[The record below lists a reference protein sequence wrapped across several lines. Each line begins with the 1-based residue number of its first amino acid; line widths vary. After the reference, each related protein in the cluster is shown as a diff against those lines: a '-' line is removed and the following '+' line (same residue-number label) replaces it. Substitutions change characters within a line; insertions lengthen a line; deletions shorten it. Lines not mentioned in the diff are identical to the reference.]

1 MSPHC
6 EEIVLAINGAA
17 ESAVNSTGNPERG
30 AESGGYGAPQ
40 PLASSGQPA
49 VTPSTPRTPSRSPS
63 DVSNSDERGFTLHQ
77 TNGHA
82 AGHAVGHTHV
92 APYLN
97 GRSNGHGINGLGINS
112 PGDTDRRPQIDA
124 AGSSP
129 YLLPAPLDVEYDL
142 ICVGFGPASLA
153 VAVAMHDALASGRK
167 LLADGSSPKVLFIEK
182 QSQFAW
188 HSGMLLPGAKMQ
200 ISFVKDLAT
209 LRDPRSEF
217 TFLNYLHRHNRLVD
231 FTNLGTFLPARIEY
245 EDYMRWCSSFFTR
258 LVQFGQQVVSV
269 SPNAASKGPA
279 ARSFTV
285 RSEEVATGQTHTY
298 RGRHI
303 LIAAGGQPSLP
314 KSFHHKHP
322 RVIHSS
328 QYANVIHKIF
338 PKTSTPCRVV
348 VVGAG
353 QSAAEIFNNVAS
365 RYPNSRTHLIMRQ
378 EFLRPSDDSPF
389 VNCVFNPEYIDSMF
403 PKSAKYRNNLLTE
416 ARATNYGVVRLELIE
431 ALYERMYDQRR
442 ELGVDEKRWPHRIM
456 GGKQITSMEPHGEI
470 LQLSL
475 QNVDAAGVD
484 GFVDASHQEII
495 EADLVIAATGYRR
508 DAHVGMLKDA
518 WHLLPKAA
526 PGGPEFGKGISGW
539 NVDTEQGERKIAVG
553 RDYKVKFTP
562 GAVAEDAGIWLQGCC
577 EGTHGLSDTLLSVL
591 ATRSGEMVDSIFG
604 KQVE

>member
-1 MSPHC
+1 MSPH
-6 EEIVLAINGAA
+6 GAA
-17 ESAVNSTGNPERG
+17 ESAVNNTGNPEH
-30 AESGGYGAPQ
+30 GAPQ

-49 VTPSTPRTPSRSPS
+49 VTPSTPRTPSRSLS
-63 DVSNSDERGFTLHQ
+63 DVSNSDERGFTSDH
-77 TNGHA
+77 TNGY
-82 AGHAVGHTHV
+82 AVDDAYA

-97 GRSNGHGINGLGINS
+97 GRSNGHGINEFGFNS
-112 PGDTDRRPQIDA
+112 HGDTDRRPHIDA

-129 YLLPAPLDVEYDL
+129 YLLPAPLGVEYDL

-153 VAVAMHDALASGRK
+153 VAVAMHDALACGRK

-269 SPNAASKGPA
+269 SPNAAGKGA
-279 ARSFTV
+279 TRSFTV

-365 RYPNSRTHLIMRQ
+365 SYPNSRTHLIMRQ

-403 PKSAKYRNNLLTE
+403 PKSATYRNNLLTE

-442 ELGVDEKRWPHRIM
+442 ELGVDENRWPHRIM
-456 GGKQITSMEPHGEI
+456 GGKQITGMESHGDT

-484 GFVDASHQEII
+484 GFVDASQQEII

-591 ATRSGEMVDSIFG
+591 ATRSGEMVDNIFG

>member
-1 MSPHC
+1 MSPHS
-6 EEIVLAINGAA
+6 EETVLATVHENADYT
-17 ESAVNSTGNPERG
+17 VNSTGNPERG
-30 AESGGYGAPQ
+30 APQ
-40 PLASSGQPA
+40 QLASSGQPA
-49 VTPSTPRTPSRSPS
+49 VTPSAPRIPSRPPS
-63 DVSNSDERGFTLHQ
+63 VVSNSDKRGFASHQ

-82 AGHAVGHTHV
+82 VGDAHA

-97 GRSNGHGINGLGINS
+97 GRSNGHGINGFGINS
-112 PGDTDRRPQIDA
+112 PGETDRRPQIDA
-124 AGSSP
+124 AWSSP

-153 VAVAMHDALASGRK
+153 VAVAMHDALACGRK

-217 TFLNYLHRHNRLVD
+217 TFLNYLHRHSRLVD

-269 SPNAASKGPA
+269 SPNAASKGA

-285 RSEEVATGQTHTY
+285 RSEDVATGQTHSY

-314 KSFHHKHP
+314 KSFHYKHP

-348 VVGAG
+348 IVGAG

-442 ELGVDEKRWPHRIM
+442 ELGVDENRWPHRIM
-456 GGKQITSMEPHGEI
+456 GGKQITSMESHGDM

-475 QNVDAAGVD
+475 QNVDAAGV
-484 GFVDASHQEII
+484 GGVVDAPHQETI

-518 WHLLPKAA
+518 WHLLPKAV
-526 PGGPEFGKGISGW
+526 PGGSEFSKGISGW

-553 RDYKVKFTP
+553 RDYKVKFMP

-591 ATRSGEMVDSIFG
+591 ATRSGEMVDNIFG